1 MEPDRRNR
9 ITDLYHAALR
19 LAPEERA
26 AFMNA
31 ACDGDEALRQEVE
44 SLLAVECPS
53 SPFLE
58 RPAMDVIARGPASLI
73 GRRVGCHELV
83 APLGAGGMGEVYRA
97 RDTRLGRDVAIKIL
111 PAHFTA
117 DPERRA
123 RFAREA
129 RVLATLNHPH
139 IGAIYGLEDADGL
152 TALVLELVEGPTLAD
167 CLERGPL
174 PLAQALAVARDVA
187 DALEAAHQKNIVHR
201 DLKPAN
207 VVAQGWTAGSKTVSG
222 DPRAKV
228 LDFGLAKLI
237 AAEGNEDQGTRRT
250 DSIGGTVQGRILGT
264 PAYMSPEQAR
274 GESVDKRTDI
284 WAFGCV
290 LFEMLTGRVP
300 LEGKTVSDTL
310 AAVLEHE
317 PPWARLPETTP
328 ETVRRLLRRCLEKDH
343 ARRLRDI
350 GDARLEIEEAATQLS
365 LASVDSLEARG
376 SAGAARRLDRS
387 RLRERVAWSLSAVL
401 ALAAA
406 SAILFQS
413 RSVSAP
419 LITPKQFAVRLPN
432 LRYVVPEGRG
442 FSLVP
447 DGSAIVYLAATPEDG
462 WRIHLYTMAD
472 GVSRALGGTERAL
485 LPTVSPDGKWV
496 AFYRSNRLMKVA
508 ITGGPPIEVSAVP
521 YLFGISWS
529 RDDWIVFATGSGLA
543 RVPAAGGEAQ
553 TLTTLQ
559 ADEFRH
565 VSPHVLPDGKAVLFT
580 AISRSGTM
588 EDAAICVVSVSTGER
603 RTLLKGAADAR
614 YSPTG
619 HLLYARQ
626 TDLLG
631 VSFDADRLR
640 VVSSTPFL
648 VVASIHIKPQQLAGS
663 FDLARDGTLAWV
675 ASGPSTRTL
684 VWTDRSGVKTA
695 LPIPALPYI
704 HPALMPDERSAIVEI
719 EATPHN
725 LWHLDLTSGAL
736 TRLTHE
742 GPNHRPVVR
751 QDGRFFVFSSD
762 RTTPRSLFRL
772 STDGSGA
779 PERLVNATS
788 EQNVTSWSA
797 DGRWLAFTQTTPATR
812 DDIWVLSLDAGSTP
826 RPFLQTSS
834 SEYEATFSP
843 DVRWMA
849 YTTDESGRKE
859 VVVQSFPGD
868 GPRKQVSTTGG
879 ETPAFSGD
887 GRTLFFRVKD
897 QLWAARISTDAV
909 LRTDPPSLAF
919 DLSGVPGSDGLPNY
933 VVTRKGDRV
942 LAVQNLGEETL
953 ARDIHVV
960 VNWFDSVRRPSG
972 LLRESPEPAK

>member
-1 MEPDRRNR
+1 MEPDRRHR
-9 ITDLYHAALR
+9 ITDLYHAALQ
-19 LAPEERA
+19 LAPEERV

-44 SLLAVECPS
+44 SLLGVECRS
-53 SPFLE
+53 SQFLE
-58 RPAMDVIARGPASLI
+58 RPAMDVIALEPASLI
-73 GRRVGCHELV
+73 GRRVGCYELV

-97 RDTRLGRDVAIKIL
+97 RDTKLGRDVAIKIL

-152 TALVLELVEGPTLAD
+152 TALVLELVEGPTLAE

-174 PLAQALAVARDVA
+174 PVPQALAVARDVA
-187 DALEAAHQKNIVHR
+187 DALDAAHQKNIVHR
-201 DLKPAN
+201 DLKPSN
-207 VVAQGWTAGSKTVSG
+207 VVAQRWTGGSKAIFG

-237 AAEGNEDQGTRRT
+237 AVGGNEDQGTSPS

-290 LFEMLTGRVP
+290 LFEMLAGRLP

-317 PPWARLPETTP
+317 PAWAMLPATTP
-328 ETVRRLLRRCLEKDH
+328 ETVRRLLRRCLEKDPE
-343 ARRLRDI
+343 RRLRDI
-350 GDARLEIEEAATQLS
+350 GDARLEIEEATTQS
-365 LASVDSLEARG
+365 SSRSVDLMEAR
-376 SAGAARRLDRS
+376 SPSVAARRLDRS
-387 RLRERVAWSLSAVL
+387 RLRERVAWTLSAVL

-406 SAILFQS
+406 SAILFQG

-419 LITPKQFAVRLPN
+419 PITPKQFAVRLPD
-432 LRYVVPEGRG
+432 LRYLVPDGRG

-447 DGSAIVYLAATPEDG
+447 DGSGIVYLAATPEDVS
-462 WRIHLYTMAD
+462 RIHLYTLAD
-472 GVSRALGGTERAL
+472 GVSRALGGTERAG

-496 AFYRSNRLMKVA
+496 AFYRANRLMKVA
-508 ITGGPPIEVSAVP
+508 LAGGPPIEVSAVP

-529 RDDWIVFATGSGLA
+529 RDDWIVFAGGSGLE

-553 TLTTLQ
+553 TLTTFE
-559 ADEFRH
+559 AGEFRH

-580 AISRSGTM
+580 VLSRSGILD
-588 EDAAICVVSVSTGER
+588 DAAICVVSVSTRER
-603 RTLLKGAADAR
+603 RTLLKGAGDAR

-619 HLLYARQ
+619 HLLYVRQ

-631 VSFDADRLR
+631 VSFDADRLS
-640 VVSSTPFL
+640 VSGTPFL
-648 VVASIHIKPQQLAGS
+648 AEASIHVKPQDLAGS

-675 ASGPSTRTL
+675 ASASNLQRL
-684 VWTDRSGVKTA
+684 VWIDRKGVETT
-695 LPIPALPYI
+695 LPIPQRPYR

-725 LWHLDLTSGAL
+725 LWHLDLTGGAL

-742 GPNHRPVVR
+742 GANHRPVVR

-762 RTTPRSLFRL
+762 RTTPRSLFRQ

-779 PERLVNATS
+779 PEHLVNATS
-788 EQNVTSWSA
+788 AQNVTSWSA
-797 DGRWLAFTQTTPATR
+797 DGRWLALTQTTPTTR
-812 DDIWVLSLDAGSTP
+812 EDIWVLALDAGSAP
-826 RPFLQTSS
+826 RPFAQTTSS
-834 SEYEATFSP
+834 EHQASFSP
-843 DVRWMA
+843 DGRWIA
-849 YTTDESGRKE
+849 YSSDESGRQE
-859 VVVQSFPGD
+859 VMIRSFPGD
-868 GPRKQVSTTGG
+868 GPRKQVSTAGG
-879 ETPAFSGD
+879 ETPAFSSD
-887 GRTLFFRVKD
+887 GRTVFYRVKD
-897 QLWAARISTDAV
+897 QLWAAPISTDPV
-909 LRTDPPSLAF
+909 LTVGPPSVAF
-919 DLSGVPGSDGLPNY
+919 ELSGVPEFSGLPNY
-933 VVTRKGDRV
+933 VISRTGDRV
-942 LAVQNLGEETL
+942 LAVKNPGKDTL
-953 ARDIHVV
+953 ARDVQVV
-960 VNWFDSVRRPSG
+960 VNWFDSLRRPSG